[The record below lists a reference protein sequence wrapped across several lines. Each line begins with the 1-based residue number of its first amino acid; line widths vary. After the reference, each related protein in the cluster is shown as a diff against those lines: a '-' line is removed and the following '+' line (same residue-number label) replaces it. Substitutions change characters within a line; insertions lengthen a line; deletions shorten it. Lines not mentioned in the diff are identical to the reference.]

1 MAILE
6 DRRPTLASWPKR
18 IYDWSELP
26 ERFRPYL
33 EHWRGLGL
41 PPGNVTYI
49 PKVHQYKKGMEYVT
63 AWLGEEVLLLA
74 GSEHGVES
82 ALVRPGNV
90 ARMTYTI
97 QLLRC
102 SVELLLDR
110 GGETVTACF
119 SYNRTKEDQL
129 FPLLNLLLGSAPDH
143 QPRLTHPADPPLE
156 RLLMDSYAMYNNSKL
171 CYRFGE
177 TIRDCLWVPGRNY
190 GLQTFRKQKPE
201 YFVGKMDRGVVAI
214 HTDFYARRTVYL
226 TWDRLVDVSVK
237 EAAFRGPGPRRRPAL
252 VLETTPGEPMAV
264 PLLPSQEEMA
274 KAFAAQ
280 LLS

>member
-1 MAILE
+1 MAIRE

-18 IYDWSELP
+18 IYDWEELP
-26 ERFRPYL
+26 ERFRPAL
-33 EHWRGLGL
+33 EVWRTRGL

-49 PKVHQYKKGMEYVT
+49 PRVHQYKKGMEYVT

-74 GSEHGVES
+74 GGEQGVES
-82 ALVRPGNV
+82 TLVRPGDV

-97 QLLRC
+97 QLLKC
-102 SVELLLDR
+102 SVEVLLDR
-110 GGETVTACF
+110 GGESVTAGF

-129 FPLLNLLLGSAPDH
+129 FPVLNLLLGSAPDH
-143 QPRLTHPADPPLE
+143 RPRTSHPAAPALE
-156 RLLMDSYAMYNNSKL
+156 QLRADSYAMYNNSKL

-177 TIRDCLWVPGRNY
+177 NIRDSLWVPGRNY

-226 TWDRLVDVSVK
+226 TWDRLKAASVK
-237 EAAFRGPGPRRRPAL
+237 EADFRGPGPRRRPAM
-252 VLETTPGEPMAV
+252 VLETTLGTPVAV
-264 PLLPSQEEMA
+264 PLLPGQLETA
-274 KAFAAQ
+274 KTFSAR
-280 LLS
+280 LL